1 MLIDYSRIL
10 NNDIREISQE
20 RLEEIKARATA
31 AREAIKYKCHDE
43 SEVAEYMSPHAEE
56 YAYIKAVNRDLSDDE
71 KNILSANIMLT
82 NRKLADILQNSGY
95 QYKKLK
101 AFIDIVTYIKREL
114 AEGKSSEEHLEKYI
128 NASEKF
134 TKKLLTTFRKQIGK
148 ITSSQIINKL
158 YEVMAYEPELLK
170 SKEERFADAKE
181 NLQKLFEDENNT
193 PIELMYYYADTDEK
207 EIYINVIINDDTIN
221 NKADIL
227 STVIKALEAFRERY
241 TELGVKMHFSIRNS
255 GTYSLANIDVDNVIF
270 ASEKATR
277 GVKR

>member
-20 RLEEIKARATA
+20 RLEEIKSRAKA
-31 AREAIKYKCHDE
+31 AREAIKYKCHNE
-43 SEVAEYMSPHAEE
+43 SEVAEYMSSHAEE

-82 NRKLADILQNSGY
+82 NKKLADILQNSGY

-114 AEGKSSEEHLEKYI
+114 SEGKSNAEHLEKYI
-128 NASEKF
+128 NTSEKF
-134 TKKLLTTFRKQIGK
+134 AKKLLTTFRKQIGK
-148 ITSSQIINKL
+148 VTSSQIINKL

-170 SKEERFADAKE
+170 SKEERFDDAKE
-181 NLQKLFEDENNT
+181 NLQKLFEDEENT
-193 PIELMYYYADTDEK
+193 PIELMYYYANTDEK

-227 STVIKALEAFRERY
+227 STVIKAFEAFRERY